1 MTLLPSPLGT
11 TVAAGGARPSRT
23 GRTKTM
29 SSSTGRQTA
38 ISLTPPP
45 KPRLR
50 LQPDRSARMLLDGG
64 WWPRS
69 ADPAAELPG
78 LILALDERH
87 GSINR
92 IMLGMAD
99 WDSSRPRRLR
109 VDGPAGSRVVRLGWF
124 AASPRPAHRDQR
136 PRPANRPAHHRP
148 HRRQATGRARCCR
161 GPGAARTPDRLASP
175 RHQAAGS
182 RPVTRVVL

>member
-1 MTLLPSPLGT
+1 M
-11 TVAAGGARPSRT
+11 SR
-23 GRTKTM
+23 
-29 SSSTGRQTA
+29 STGRQTA
-38 ISLTPPP
+38 ISLTRPP
-45 KPRLR
+45 KPWRR
-50 LQPDRSARMLLDGG
+50 LQPDRSVRTLLDGG

-92 IMLGMAD
+92 IMLGMAG

-124 AASPRPAHRDQR
+124 ASQPAGLLTATSARGQRTDLLTVPPDASE
-136 PRPANRPAHHRP
+136 
-148 HRRQATGRARCCR
+148 
-161 GPGAARTPDRLASP
+161 PDA
-175 RHQAAGS
+175 QAAMGQAAQAGNQKK
-182 RPVTRVVL
+182 